1 MARLTDWVRKWGGV
15 LLVLAVL
22 VWVYTRGEGA
32 GRVAGEQPDFTLP
45 RLGGGEV
52 TLSSLDGYVRV
63 VDFWATWCG
72 PCKLMMPQFASL
84 HRKYQD
90 KGLVVVGVAIDDPEA
105 VKRYVAENGVPYA
118 IVLGDQVTTEQFGGI
133 PGIPT
138 TFVLDK
144 QGRIVNRHVGFR
156 PIQVLE
162 ADIAGLI

>member
-1 MARLTDWVRKWGGV
+1 MARFTEWLRRWGGT
-15 LLVLAVL
+15 LLVVGVL
-22 VWVYTRGEGA
+22 IWLYARGEGA
-32 GRVAGEQPDFTLP
+32 GDLAGDRPEFTLP

-52 TLSSLDGYVRV
+52 TLSKLDGYVRV

-72 PCKLMMPQFASL
+72 PCKLMMPQFETL
-84 HRKYQD
+84 HRKYRD
-90 KGLVVVGVAIDDPEA
+90 KGVLMIGVAIDDPEA
-105 VKRYVAENGVPYA
+105 VRRFVAEHGVGYT
-118 IVLGDQVTTEQFGGI
+118 ILFGDERVTQAFGGI

-156 PIQVLE
+156 PVQVLE